1 LDGLEAGGMET
12 GDIVN
17 YDNIDIVGILGLG
30 QQGLDDIMPMAGTNS
45 PFPN

>member
-1 LDGLEAGGMET
+1 MET

-17 YDNIDIVGILGLG
+17 YDNVDIAGLLGLENG
-30 QQGLDDIMPMAGTNS
+30 QFDDIMPMAGTNT